1 MSSLMVCDVVEF
13 GREVLTYFE
22 GKPPASVQ
30 HGRVWF
36 VLTCIYARNVMRIWA
51 SVIYID
57 TGICAVPIRKARVHT
72 YNICA

>member
-30 HGRVWF
+30 HGRV
-36 VLTCIYARNVMRIWA
+36 
-51 SVIYID
+51 
-57 TGICAVPIRKARVHT
+57 
-72 YNICA
+72 